1 MEKENFSKQITEA
14 IQKMQPAQPAG
25 MTNRFMERLRKEGVP
40 QAPLANT
47 QPRHRIQFLLSS
59 AAAIAA
65 IVMLVV
71 LFSQQKLSFEKKVDT
86 AQVVHKVSKPTVIP
100 ATPIAKTVIPEKG
113 DATNK
118 VEQSTSTQLL
128 ASSNINAT
136 KENLSAINSEEQNQ
150 PQMPVEPVAMH
161 EEKDVQKVNVLEQEQ
176 YTPFELELI
185 AHAEAVRDVAELYT
199 AEIVQE
205 SRVLARERDIK
216 CAMQTKPKV
225 EKTIVRKS

>member
-47 QPRHRIQFLLSS
+47 QPRHRIQFLLYS
-59 AAAIAA
+59 AAAVAA

-71 LFSQQKLSFEKKVDT
+71 LFSRQKLSFEKKVDT

-100 ATPIAKTVIPEKG
+100 ATTIAKTVIPEKG

-136 KENLSAINSEEQNQ
+136 KENLSAISSEEQTQ

-185 AHAEAVRDVAELYT
+185 AHAEAVRDLAELYT

-205 SRVLARERDIK
+205 SRVLARERDINW
-216 CAMQTKPKV
+216 AMQTKPKV

>member
-71 LFSQQKLSFEKKVDT
+71 LFPQQKLSFEKKADT
-86 AQVVHKVSKPTVIP
+86 AQVVHKVSKSTVIP
-100 ATPIAKTVIPEKG
+100 ATTIAKTVIPEKG

-118 VEQSTSTQLL
+118 IEQSTSTQLL

-136 KENLSAINSEEQNQ
+136 KENLSAISSEEQNQ

-216 CAMQTKPKV
+216 WAMQSKPKV

>member
-47 QPRHRIQFLLSS
+47 QPRHRIRFLLYS
-59 AAAIAA
+59 AAAVAA

-71 LFSQQKLSFEKKVDT
+71 LFSRQKLSFEKKVDT

-100 ATPIAKTVIPEKG
+100 ATTIAKTVIPEKG

-136 KENLSAINSEEQNQ
+136 KENLSAISSEEQNQ

-205 SRVLARERDIK
+205 SRVLARERAIK
-216 CAMQTKPKV
+216 WAMQTKPKV

>member
-59 AAAIAA
+59 AAAVAA

-71 LFSQQKLSFEKKVDT
+71 LFPQQKLSFEKKFDT

-100 ATPIAKTVIPEKG
+100 STTIAKTVIPEKG

-136 KENLSAINSEEQNQ
+136 KENLSAISSEEQNQ

-216 CAMQTKPKV
+216 WAMQTKPKV

>member
-86 AQVVHKVSKPTVIP
+86 AQVVHKVSKPTIIP
-100 ATPIAKTVIPEKG
+100 ATTIAKTVIPEKG

-136 KENLSAINSEEQNQ
+136 KENLSVISSEEQDQ

-205 SRVLARERDIK
+205 SRVLARERAIK
-216 CAMQTKPKV
+216 WAMQTKPKV

>member
-14 IQKMQPAQPAG
+14 IQRMQPAQPAG

-71 LFSQQKLSFEKKVDT
+71 LFPQQKLSFEKKVDT

-100 ATPIAKTVIPEKG
+100 ATTIAKTVIPEKG
-113 DATNK
+113 DTTNK

-136 KENLSAINSEEQNQ
+136 KETLSAINSEEQNQ

-161 EEKDVQKVNVLEQEQ
+161 EEKDVQKVNMLEQEQ

-205 SRVLARERDIK
+205 SRVLARERAIK
-216 CAMQTKPKV
+216 WAMQTKPKV

>member
-25 MTNRFMERLRKEGVP
+25 MTNRFMERLRKEGIP

-71 LFSQQKLSFEKKVDT
+71 LFPQQKWSFEKKVDT

-100 ATPIAKTVIPEKG
+100 ATTIAKTVIPEKG

-136 KENLSAINSEEQNQ
+136 KETLSAINSEEQNQ

-185 AHAEAVRDVAELYT
+185 AHAEAMRDVAELYT

-216 CAMQTKPKV
+216 WAMQMKPKV

>member
-59 AAAIAA
+59 AAAVAA
-65 IVMLVV
+65 IVILVV
-71 LFSQQKLSFEKKVDT
+71 LFSQQKLSFEKKVET

-100 ATPIAKTVIPEKG
+100 ATTIAKTVIPEKG

-136 KENLSAINSEEQNQ
+136 KENLSAISSEEQNQ

-216 CAMQTKPKV
+216 WAMQTKPKV

>member
-47 QPRHRIQFLLSS
+47 QPRPRIQFLLSS

-86 AQVVHKVSKPTVIP
+86 AQVVHKVSKPTIIP
-100 ATPIAKTVIPEKG
+100 ATTIAKTVIPEKG

-136 KENLSAINSEEQNQ
+136 KENLSVISSEEQDQ

-205 SRVLARERDIK
+205 SRVLARERAIK
-216 CAMQTKPKV
+216 WAMQTKPKV

>member
-47 QPRHRIQFLLSS
+47 QPRHRIQFLLYS

-100 ATPIAKTVIPEKG
+100 ATTIAKTVISEKG

-136 KENLSAINSEEQNQ
+136 KENLSAISSDEQNL
-150 PQMPVEPVAMH
+150 PQMPVESVAMH

-216 CAMQTKPKV
+216 RAMQTKPKV

>member
-40 QAPLANT
+40 QAPIANT
-47 QPRHRIQFLLSS
+47 LPRHRIQFLLSS

-71 LFSQQKLSFEKKVDT
+71 LFSRQKLSFEKKVDT
-86 AQVVHKVSKPTVIP
+86 AQAVHKVSKPTVIP
-100 ATPIAKTVIPEKG
+100 ATTIAKTVIPEKG

-136 KENLSAINSEEQNQ
+136 KENLSVISSEEQDQ

-216 CAMQTKPKV
+216 WAMQTKPKV

>member
-25 MTNRFMERLRKEGVP
+25 MTNRFMERLRKEGIP

-47 QPRHRIQFLLSS
+47 QPRHRIQFLLYS
-59 AAAIAA
+59 AAAVAA

-71 LFSQQKLSFEKKVDT
+71 LFSRQKLSFEKKVDT

-100 ATPIAKTVIPEKG
+100 ATTIAKTVIPEKG

-136 KENLSAINSEEQNQ
+136 KENLSVISSEEQDQ

-185 AHAEAVRDVAELYT
+185 AHAEAVRDLAELYT

-205 SRVLARERDIK
+205 SRVLARERDINW
-216 CAMQTKPKV
+216 AMQTKPKV

>member
-40 QAPLANT
+40 KAPLSNT
-47 QPRHRIQFLLSS
+47 QPRHRILFLLSS

-71 LFSQQKLSFEKKVDT
+71 LFPRQKLSFEKKVDT

-100 ATPIAKTVIPEKG
+100 ATTIAKTVIPEKG

-118 VEQSTSTQLL
+118 VEQSTSTHLL

-136 KENLSAINSEEQNQ
+136 KENLSAISSEEQNQ

-216 CAMQTKPKV
+216 WAMQTKPKV

>member
-65 IVMLVV
+65 IVLLVI

-100 ATPIAKTVIPEKG
+100 ATTIAKTVIPEKG

-216 CAMQTKPKV
+216 WAMQSKPKV

>member
-14 IQKMQPAQPAG
+14 IQKMQPAQPVG

-47 QPRHRIQFLLSS
+47 QPRHRIQLLLSS
-59 AAAIAA
+59 AAAVAA
-65 IVMLVV
+65 IVILVV

-100 ATPIAKTVIPEKG
+100 ATTIAKTVIPEKG

-136 KENLSAINSEEQNQ
+136 KENLSAISSDEQNL
-150 PQMPVEPVAMH
+150 PQMPVESVAMH

-216 CAMQTKPKV
+216 WAMQTKPKV

>member
-71 LFSQQKLSFEKKVDT
+71 LFSRQKLSFEKKVDT
-86 AQVVHKVSKPTVIP
+86 AQAVHKVSKPTVIP
-100 ATPIAKTVIPEKG
+100 ATTIAKTVIPEKG

-136 KENLSAINSEEQNQ
+136 KENLSAISSEEQNQ

-205 SRVLARERDIK
+205 SRVLARERAIK
-216 CAMQTKPKV
+216 WAMQTKPKV

>member
-14 IQKMQPAQPAG
+14 IQKMQPVQPAG
-25 MTNRFMERLRKEGVP
+25 MTNRFMERLRKEGIP

-59 AAAIAA
+59 AAAVAA

-71 LFSQQKLSFEKKVDT
+71 LFPQQKLSFEKKVET

-100 ATPIAKTVIPEKG
+100 ATTIAKTVIPEKG

-136 KENLSAINSEEQNQ
+136 KENLSAISSEEQNQ

-205 SRVLARERDIK
+205 SRVLARERDINW
-216 CAMQTKPKV
+216 AMQTKPKV

>member
-86 AQVVHKVSKPTVIP
+86 AQVVHKFSKPTVIP
-100 ATPIAKTVIPEKG
+100 ATTIAKTVIPEKG

-136 KENLSAINSEEQNQ
+136 KENLSAISSEEQNQ
-150 PQMPVEPVAMH
+150 PQMPVESVAMH

-216 CAMQTKPKV
+216 WAMQSKPKV

>member
-14 IQKMQPAQPAG
+14 IKKMQPAQPAG

-47 QPRHRIQFLLSS
+47 QPRHRILFLLSS
-59 AAAIAA
+59 AAAVAA

-71 LFSQQKLSFEKKVDT
+71 LFPRQKLSFEKKVDT

-100 ATPIAKTVIPEKG
+100 ATTIAKTVIPEKG

-136 KENLSAINSEEQNQ
+136 KENLSAISSEEQDQ
-150 PQMPVEPVAMH
+150 PQMPVESVAMH
-161 EEKDVQKVNVLEQEQ
+161 EEKDVQNVNVLEQEQ

-216 CAMQTKPKV
+216 WAMQTKPKV

>member
-14 IQKMQPAQPAG
+14 IQKMQPVQPAG
-25 MTNRFMERLRKEGVP
+25 MTNRFMERLRKEGIP

-59 AAAIAA
+59 AAAVAA

-71 LFSQQKLSFEKKVDT
+71 LFPQQKLSFEKKADT

-100 ATPIAKTVIPEKG
+100 ATTIAKTVIPEKG

-136 KENLSAINSEEQNQ
+136 KENLSAISSEEQNQ

-205 SRVLARERDIK
+205 SRVLARERDINW
-216 CAMQTKPKV
+216 AMQTKPKV